1 MAIDTC
7 AKRLSS
13 SRTKIY
19 CFAWIRLSVNNEHTV
34 NHEVLIDNIAPINT
48 VLPDYE
54 NSPKKKM
61 QVLFIGFNLQ
71 LST

>member
-1 MAIDTC
+1 MAIDIC

-13 SRTKIY
+13 SRTKNLLFCLNTFISEQ
-19 CFAWIRLSVNNEHTV
+19 WNTV

-54 NSPKKKM
+54 NSPMKKM

-71 LST
+71 LTT